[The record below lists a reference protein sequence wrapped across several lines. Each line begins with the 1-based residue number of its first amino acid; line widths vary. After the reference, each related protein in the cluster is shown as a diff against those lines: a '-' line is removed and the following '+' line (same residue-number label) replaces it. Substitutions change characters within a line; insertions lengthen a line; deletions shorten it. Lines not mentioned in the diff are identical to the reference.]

1 MTKKETIKKAAYRK
15 APRKCSVCGKNGH
28 NTRTCTTKKKRIQK
42 SKNISSFIPVQVV
55 HEAHA
60 SPHLVELQKKKANIH
75 WQGVEVY
82 RERKNL
88 SASRQ
93 LVDFASLVRSANTK
107 KQDIQKEPTTVE
119 SKNISSSGIDILA
132 EIAHIKSQ
140 SEGVNTTHTVSARK
154 ALNLLTARHRFGV
167 GTYQKIQHVL
177 EDWQEHMHDAVTNF
191 RSHFSIRRFSISIIG
206 LLLVVGLPFP
216 VVGYYHKIQSD
227 TARIVGESTNAFLSL
242 QSSTVAAFQ
251 NNLPQAEYDLNIALN
266 SFGNAQEIIDREYKA
281 LAYVASILPIV
292 GDKVKSRQELL
303 LAGHHLALG
312 NTYLVKGI
320 DEATRTL
327 DID

>member
-1 MTKKETIKKAAYRK
+1 M
-15 APRKCSVCGKNGH
+15 
-28 NTRTCTTKKKRIQK
+28 
-42 SKNISSFIPVQVV
+42 
-55 HEAHA
+55 
-60 SPHLVELQKKKANIH
+60 
-75 WQGVEVY
+75 
-82 RERKNL
+82 
-88 SASRQ
+88 
-93 LVDFASLVRSANTK
+93 
-107 KQDIQKEPTTVE
+107 
-119 SKNISSSGIDILA
+119 
-132 EIAHIKSQ
+132 
-140 SEGVNTTHTVSARK
+140 SARK

-227 TARIVGESTNAFLSL
+227 TNAFLSL

-327 DID
+327 DIDLIERLTLTRFAPPGTTSRVFIFPFKTVANNSWLPILEVSNVNTVPSSDRKEYN